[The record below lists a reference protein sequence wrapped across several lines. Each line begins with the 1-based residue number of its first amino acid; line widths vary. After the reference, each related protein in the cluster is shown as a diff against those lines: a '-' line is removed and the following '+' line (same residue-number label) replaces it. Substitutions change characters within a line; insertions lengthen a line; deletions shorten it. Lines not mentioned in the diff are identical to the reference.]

1 MYVLNVDEHRLE
13 YYEYQIQRLE
23 KERSKIIQRG
33 RLSEY
38 EDIRLYEI
46 DDETDYWSDMIYELY
61 YRFNES

>member
-23 KERSKIIQRG
+23 KERSKIVQRG

-46 DDETDYWSDMIYELY
+46 DDEIDYWSDMIYELY

>member
-1 MYVLNVDEHRLE
+1 MFVLMEDEHRLE

-23 KERSKIIQRG
+23 KERCKIIQRG

-61 YRFNES
+61 CRFEE

>member
-1 MYVLNVDEHRLE
+1 MYVLNVDKHRLE